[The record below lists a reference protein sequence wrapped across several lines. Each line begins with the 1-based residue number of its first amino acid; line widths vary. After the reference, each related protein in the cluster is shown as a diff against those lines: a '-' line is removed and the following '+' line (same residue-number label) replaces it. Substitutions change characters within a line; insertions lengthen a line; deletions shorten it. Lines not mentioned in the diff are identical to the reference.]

1 MDDNTLFAKKLTQA
15 SEIMSG
21 LGIDAWLIF
30 CRETALNPDPAT
42 ELLWDLA
49 VIWPAAFV
57 ICADGRRFATAVVHD
72 VPTLQRTGLFSE
84 ILPFEKV
91 PEETLPTLLQHL
103 DPANIALNYSEENVA
118 ADGLSHGLFLR
129 LLRMLAD
136 TPLSERFCSAEK
148 LIGLLRQRKLDCE
161 MRRLLTAAET
171 ADGIFSAFGE
181 RLHPGLSETE
191 MADLFREQMTALGVE
206 PSWDAH
212 MCPNINA
219 GPNTGRG
226 HMGPRPDVVIERGH
240 ILNVDF
246 GVKQAG
252 YSSDQQRM
260 WYLLREGETNA
271 PAAVQEPFDA
281 VVGAIQAGFRALQPG
296 IPGCKVDAAA
306 RAYLVSRGYPEYLH
320 ALGHNVGRYAHDGG
334 EAMLCPPWPSY
345 GARAHNL
352 LEHNQLLT
360 LELGIWTD
368 DGYFGL
374 EEEALI
380 TEDGARW
387 FWPPQTELR
396 LIG

>member
-1 MDDNTLFAKKLTQA
+1 MEDNALFSKKLTQA
-15 SEIMSG
+15 SEIMSE

-30 CRETALNPDPAT
+30 CRETALNSDPAT

-49 VIWPAAFV
+49 VVWPAAFV
-57 ICADGRRFATAVVHD
+57 ICADGRRIATAVVHD
-72 VPTLQRTGLFSE
+72 VPTLERTGLFSE
-84 ILPFEKV
+84 ILPFDKV
-91 PEETLPTLLQHL
+91 PEETLPALLARL
-103 DPANIALNYSEENVA
+103 DLQSIALNYSEENVA
-118 ADGLSHGLFLR
+118 ADGLSHGLYLR

-136 TPLSERFCSAEK
+136 TSLPDRFCSAET
-148 LIGLLRQRKLDCE
+148 LIGLLRQRKLACE
-161 MRRLLTAAET
+161 LERLLTAAET
-171 ADGIFSAFGE
+171 ADGIFAAFGE
-181 RLHPGLSETE
+181 SLRPGLSESE
-191 MADLFREQMTALGVE
+191 MAGIYRQQMTMLGVG

-212 MCPNINA
+212 MCPNMNA

-226 HMGPRPDVVIERGH
+226 HMGPSSEVVIERGQ

-260 WYLLREGETNA
+260 WYLLREGETQA
-271 PAAVQEPFDA
+271 PSQIQKPFDA
-281 VVGAIQAGFRALQPG
+281 VVGAIQAGFAALRPG
-296 IPGCKVDAAA
+296 IPGCEVDAAA
-306 RAYLVSRGYPEYLH
+306 RAYLVSHGYPEYLH

-352 LEHNQLLT
+352 LEPNQLLT

-380 TEDGARW
+380 TEEGARW